1 MTMSIKKYTA
11 QSVMGEDFRTECTV
25 DGDHVLILDQPLP
38 MGNDEGAN
46 PLSYQLVALAGCISS
61 ISRIVAN
68 QKRLPLK
75 GIRVSVEAEIDTDF
89 LLGRTTNGRAGF
101 TSISAK
107 VEVEAEMTRE
117 EKQAFLDE
125 VDRRCPISDVL
136 MTGTRVAV
144 SLA

>member
-1 MTMSIKKYTA
+1 MPLKKYTA
-11 QSVMGEDFRTECTV
+11 QSVMGEGFRTECTV
-25 DGDHVLILDQPLP
+25 DGDHVLIIDQPMP

-46 PLSYQLVALAGCISS
+46 PLSYQLVALAGCLSAIA
-61 ISRIVAN
+61 RIVAG

-75 GIRVSVEAEIDTDF
+75 GLRVSVEADIDTDF
-89 LLGRTTNGRAGF
+89 LLGQTTNGRAGF